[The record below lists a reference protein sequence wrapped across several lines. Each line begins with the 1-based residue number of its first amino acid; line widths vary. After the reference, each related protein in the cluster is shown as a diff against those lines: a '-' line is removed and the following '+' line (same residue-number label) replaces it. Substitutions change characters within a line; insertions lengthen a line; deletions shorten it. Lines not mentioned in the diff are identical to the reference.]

1 MYLIFEE
8 RKTPTKIKD
17 KKKKIESKIINVCAI

>member
-17 KKKKIESKIINVCAI
+17 KKKIESKIINVCAI